1 MTPIVRAL
9 RPVAHWLRR
18 QPRLIGPLRRLVRSH
33 PLLIRFG
40 TWLIYS
46 PLPSDNQDDAA
57 AVAAEAIV
65 VESVAPDEG
74 VRLEIDVLLSRI
86 RSELEMHEAGQR

>member
-9 RPVAHWLRR
+9 RPIAHWLRS
-18 QPRLIGPLRRLVRSH
+18 QPRLVGPFRRLVRSH
-33 PLLIRFG
+33 PLLVRFG

-65 VESVAPDEG
+65 VESAAPDEG
-74 VRLEIDVLLSRI
+74 VRLDIDVLLSRI
-86 RSELEMHEAGQR
+86 RCELEMHEAGQR